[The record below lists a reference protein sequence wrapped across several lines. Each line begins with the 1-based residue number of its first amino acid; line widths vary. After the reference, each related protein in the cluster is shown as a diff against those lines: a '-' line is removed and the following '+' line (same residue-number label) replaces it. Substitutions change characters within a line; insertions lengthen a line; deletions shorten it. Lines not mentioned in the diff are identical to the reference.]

1 MSLRRCVISF
11 SARPLSSF
19 SQQHHLLIITII
31 TVIINCLFEF
41 NILGSVLAAFT
52 KDGGGWPKDGKHW
65 QLRWKLP
72 RVGRNYLN
80 RESLSTRQ
88 WMKQGHWKIQE
99 TSTETFRQKARLKLF
114 IKLIIWFFC
123 CCYSFTCLIC
133 FFCVSCIRDTRDTIY
148 WTQCPIKTMLIFSF
162 I

>member
-72 RVGRNYLN
+72 KVGRNYLN

-99 TSTETFRQKARLKLF
+99 TSTETICQKARFKLF
-114 IKLIIWFFC
+114 IKLINIIVLLLFN
-123 CCYSFTCLIC
+123 SFTCLIC
-133 FFCVSCIRDTRDTIY
+133 FYFMFIHIVPG
-148 WTQCPIKTMLIFSF
+148 TQATLHTGHGFS
-162 I
+162 

>member
-1 MSLRRCVISF
+1 MLICCVTETLCDIFFRLTSF
-11 SARPLSSF
+11 FFFATTSSPF
-19 SQQHHLLIITII
+19 ITII
-31 TVIINCLFEF
+31 KVIINCLFEF

-72 RVGRNYLN
+72 KVGRNYLN

-99 TSTETFRQKARLKLF
+99 TSTETFWQKARFKLFF
-114 IKLIIWFFC
+114 IKLITSFFC
-123 CCYSFTCLIC
+123 CCLTLWLVWYVFILCLYI
-133 FFCVSCIRDTRDTIY
+133 
-148 WTQCPIKTMLIFSF
+148 
-162 I
+162 